1 MSYIIKKTS
10 IITLEIAYWLNKIGY
25 ITNIKN
31 GYITISKE
39 E

>member
-1 MSYIIKKTS
+1 MYYKIKKTD
-10 IITLEIAYWLNKIGY
+10 ITLELAYRLHKLGY